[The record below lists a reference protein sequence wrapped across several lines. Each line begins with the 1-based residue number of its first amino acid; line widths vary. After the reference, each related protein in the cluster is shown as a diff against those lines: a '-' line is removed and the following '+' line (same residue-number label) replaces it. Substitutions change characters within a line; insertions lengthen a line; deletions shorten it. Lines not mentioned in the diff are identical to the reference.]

1 MSEDTQLHTEDL
13 ARPTGA
19 PVVATTEPSEGP
31 RDQAQAAEAQAP
43 GDGSASRIDEVPNR
57 SREQGSEWAT
67 LLGDTSDLSSR
78 WLAIQAGFVDE
89 PRRAV
94 EEADGLVAELIQR
107 LARTFAAERGSL
119 PVGSSANEALGNDYI
134 VFKNFR
140 QVALYQFFGP
150 CPVYFSFTPG
160 IISLN
165 IFPAIDPNS

>member
-19 PVVATTEPSEGP
+19 PAAASAAPMPEPQTDAGRTDEAGLP
-31 RDQAQAAEAQAP
+31 APEQAAGTMEDPNQGHEPDP
-43 GDGSASRIDEVPNR
+43 GKGG
-57 SREQGSEWAT
+57 QWAA

-107 LARTFAAERGSL
+107 LARTFAAERARLEEQWSRGSQVSTEDL
-119 PVGSSANEALGNDYI
+119 RVSLRTYRTFFNELLHQPDAHPV
-134 VFKNFR
+134 
-140 QVALYQFFGP
+140 
-150 CPVYFSFTPG
+150 
-160 IISLN
+160 
-165 IFPAIDPNS
+165 

>member
-107 LARTFAAERGSL
+107 LARTFAAERARLEEQWSRGDQVSTEDLRVSL
-119 PVGSSANEALGNDYI
+119 RTYRTFFNELLHQPDA
-134 VFKNFR
+134 R
-140 QVALYQFFGP
+140 
-150 CPVYFSFTPG
+150 
-160 IISLN
+160 
-165 IFPAIDPNS
+165 PA